1 MALVCAV
8 AIAYFEV
15 ESLEARAVAKYLGEL
30 VKYADGQELDEGY
43 EITITVSHPQLFDFE
58 VSAFYIIGSL
68 GFRMVEHW
76 NPQPIGNIA
85 QRTRVNSQV
94 RYVDHA
100 KSWRP
105 TLLQTT

>member
-1 MALVCAV
+1 
-8 AIAYFEV
+8 
-15 ESLEARAVAKYLGEL
+15 
-30 VKYADGQELDEGY
+30 
-43 EITITVSHPQLFDFE
+43 
-58 VSAFYIIGSL
+58 
-68 GFRMVEHW
+68 MVEHW

-105 TLLQTT
+105 TIVRFTYGGLLNWTRVSVHIFAINISTGISS

>member
-1 MALVCAV
+1 
-8 AIAYFEV
+8 
-15 ESLEARAVAKYLGEL
+15 
-30 VKYADGQELDEGY
+30 
-43 EITITVSHPQLFDFE
+43 
-58 VSAFYIIGSL
+58 
-68 GFRMVEHW
+68 MVEHW

-105 TLLQTT
+105 LKGFASTQPTEEQKNGCRSAPVESMSAWLEPVGEILRSETLFALPCLVKFHEFLGIGYVTLVYQGGFSVSTTM